1 MKKIDAHSHIG
12 SFGGWAGVAFT
23 AEKLLEQM
31 DEYEI
36 EKTFLTGAS
45 FQDNDTVAKAF
56 HKYPDKIVPFVW
68 VNPLLDNVPEKLH
81 HYVCDEGFMGIK
93 MQPLFDSFVADDPV
107 VYPVMDFARSTRS
120 RCLSTAATRLIPCLG
135 ALPCWPSN
143 TRMCR

>member
-45 FQDNDTVAKAF
+45 FRDNDTVAKAF

-68 VNPLLDNVPEKLH
+68 ALWALK
-81 HYVCDEGFMGIK
+81 C
-93 MQPLFDSFVADDPV
+93 S
-107 VYPVMDFARSTRS
+107 
-120 RCLSTAATRLIPCLG
+120 PCLT
-135 ALPCWPSN
+135 ALWPT
-143 TRMCR
+143 TRWCIR

>member
-45 FQDNDTVAKAF
+45 FQDNDTVAKTDNSAAR
-56 HKYPDKIVPFVW
+56 KAAGKIIDVDANGVW
-68 VNPLLDNVPEKLH
+68 VEV
-81 HYVCDEGFMGIK
+81 G
-93 MQPLFDSFVADDPV
+93 
-107 VYPVMDFARSTRS
+107 
-120 RCLSTAATRLIPCLG
+120 
-135 ALPCWPSN
+135 
-143 TRMCR
+143 

>member
-45 FQDNDTVAKAF
+45 FRDNDTVAKAF
-56 HKYPDKIVPFVW
+56 HK
-68 VNPLLDNVPEKLH
+68 
-81 HYVCDEGFMGIK
+81 
-93 MQPLFDSFVADDPV
+93 
-107 VYPVMDFARSTRS
+107 
-120 RCLSTAATRLIPCLG
+120 
-135 ALPCWPSN
+135 
-143 TRMCR
+143 

>member
-56 HKYPDKIVPFVW
+56 H
-68 VNPLLDNVPEKLH
+68 
-81 HYVCDEGFMGIK
+81 
-93 MQPLFDSFVADDPV
+93 
-107 VYPVMDFARSTRS
+107 
-120 RCLSTAATRLIPCLG
+120 
-135 ALPCWPSN
+135 
-143 TRMCR
+143 